1 MREFNVTEVTVL
13 ITTTSFGKENNLPLQ
28 LMQNNGFSYTLNP
41 LKRTLQET
49 EFQSLLQEHKPTYI
63 IAGTEKISKET
74 LQKAKPFL
82 KGISRCGVGM
92 DNVDLQAA
100 MDFGILVWNT
110 PDAPTRAVAELT
122 IGLML
127 DVLRR
132 ISATDK
138 NIRNGK
144 FDKFM
149 GNLLFEKT
157 VGIIG
162 YGRIGKQVAL
172 YAEAFG
178 GKIIYNDTGNPNS
191 TPLDCLLGE
200 SDVVTLHCPLTPETK
215 NLINAEALS
224 KMKETAILLNASRG
238 GLVDENALITA
249 LSEKRIAGA
258 ALDCFEKE
266 PYNGELIKFDNVVLT
281 SHIGSYA
288 KESRIKQEMDAVK
301 NILENEK

>member
-1 MREFNVTEVTVL
+1 MRVKFTTIL
-13 ITTTSFGKENNLPLQ
+13 ITTSSFGKEDGLPLQ
-28 LMQNNGFSYTLNP
+28 LMQKNGFSYILNP
-41 LKRTLQET
+41 LKRTLQEN
-49 EFQSLLQEHKPTYI
+49 ELQSLLQEHKPAYI

-74 LQKAKPFL
+74 LQIAKPFL

-92 DNVDLQAA
+92 DNVDLQTAK
-100 MDFGILVWNT
+100 DLGILVWNT

-138 NIRNGK
+138 NIRGGK

-162 YGRIGKQVAL
+162 YGRIGRQVAL

-178 GKIIYNDTGNPNS
+178 SKIIYNDSSNTNS
-191 TPLDCLLGE
+191 TPLDCLLKE
-200 SDVVTLHCPLTPETK
+200 SDIVTLHCPLIPETK
-215 NLINAEALS
+215 NIINAEALS
-224 KMKETAILLNASRG
+224 KMKETAILLNISRG
-238 GLVDENALITA
+238 GLVNENALIAA

-266 PYNGELIKFDNVVLT
+266 PYSGELTKFDNVVLT

-301 NILENEK
+301 NILESEK